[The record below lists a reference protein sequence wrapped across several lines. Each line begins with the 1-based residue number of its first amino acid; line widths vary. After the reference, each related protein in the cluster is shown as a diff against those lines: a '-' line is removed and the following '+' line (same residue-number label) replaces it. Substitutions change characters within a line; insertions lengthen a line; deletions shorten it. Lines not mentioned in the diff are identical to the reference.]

1 MTDTQGT
8 ETRIAVITGASRGIG
23 RAIALRFARDGYEIV
38 AVARKRAE
46 LDALCDEID
55 RTDALCR
62 AIVLDVSDA
71 AAVARE
77 LNGIDADVLVNNAG
91 VGVTK
96 PFAELSPDE
105 WHRMVDVN
113 VNALYHVTRAVLPSM
128 IARRRGHVCTI
139 GSIASRSA
147 FLGGSCYAGT
157 KAFVTAWAESL
168 MLEVREHGVKVSV
181 VMPGAVAT
189 AFNDNRLTE
198 KDQWKL
204 MPEDVADT
212 VASVV
217 NTPPHVLLHRVEVRT
232 NNPPPAKTGGRP
244 R

>member
-1 MTDTQGT
+1 MTGTEST
-8 ETRIAVITGASRGIG
+8 ETRIAVVTGASRGIG
-23 RAIALRFARDGYEIV
+23 RAIALRLARDGYEIV
-38 AVARKRAE
+38 AVARKRRE

-62 AIVLDVSDA
+62 ALVLDVSDA
-71 AAVARE
+71 ASVAKE

-91 VGVTK
+91 IGVVK
-96 PFAELSPDE
+96 PFTELTPEE

-139 GSIASRSA
+139 GSIGSRSA
-147 FLGGSCYAGT
+147 FVGGSCYAGT

-168 MLEVREHGVKVSV
+168 MLEVRDHGVKVSV

-189 AFNDNRLTE
+189 EFNGNRPSE
-198 KDQWKL
+198 KDRWKL
-204 MPEDVADT
+204 MPEDVADA

-232 NNPPPAKTGGRP
+232 NNSPPAKAGGHP

>member
-1 MTDTQGT
+1 VTSAAGV
-8 ETRIAVITGASRGIG
+8 ETRIALITGASRGIG
-23 RAIALRFARDGYEIV
+23 RAIALRFARDGYEIA
-38 AVARKRAE
+38 AVARKKRE

-55 RTDALCR
+55 TTDARCR
-62 AIVLDVSDA
+62 AIVLDVADGN
-71 AAVARE
+71 AVARA
-77 LNGIDADVLVNNAG
+77 LGGIDVDVLVNNAG
-91 VGVTK
+91 IGVIK
-96 PFAELSPDE
+96 PFAELPPED

-113 VNALYHVTRAVLPSM
+113 VNALYHVTRAVLPGM

-147 FLGGSCYAGT
+147 FLGGACYAGT

-168 MLEVREHGVKVSV
+168 MLEVREHGIKVSV
-181 VMPGAVAT
+181 VMPGSVAT
-189 AFNDNRLTE
+189 GFNGNTPSE
-198 KDQWKL
+198 KDAWKL
-204 MPEDVADT
+204 TPDDVADT

-232 NNPPPAKTGGRP
+232 NNAPPVRS